1 MNLPDL
7 FDIRGGELPE
17 GLPPVD
23 ALGGYAAAIHVYGDS
38 LQPAEVTRLFGVT
51 PSESETPGVPLR
63 HADGSVIRTPK
74 SGRWTYGV
82 PASASG
88 APNFNE
94 AVEVVLG
101 KLPRDAAVW
110 RAVGTL
116 GSIHLS
122 VTLAIDDA
130 NSEMWLDPQL
140 LCFLGERGVGV
151 HLEIYRRDPEPGRTE
166 AY

>member
-7 FDIRGGELPE
+7 FDIHGGEAPR

-23 ALGGYAAAIHVYGDS
+23 ALGGYAAAIHVSGDS

-63 HADGSVIRTPK
+63 HADGSVIRTPR

-82 PASASG
+82 AASTAD
-88 APNFNE
+88 ALNFNE

-110 RAVGTL
+110 RAVGAL

-122 VTLAIDDA
+122 VTLAIQDA
-130 NSEMWLDPQL
+130 NSEMWLEPQL
-140 LCFLGERGVGV
+140 LSFLGERGVGV
-151 HLEIYRRDPEPGRTE
+151 YIEIYRRDPEPDRTE

>member
-7 FDIRGGELPE
+7 FDVGSEVPE
-17 GLPPVD
+17 GVRPVD
-23 ALGGYAAAIHVYGDS
+23 ALGGYAAAIHVYGDT
-38 LQPAEVTRLFGVT
+38 LQPEEVTRLFGVV

-82 PASASG
+82 SASG
-88 APNFNE
+88 ADALNFNE

-101 KLPRDAAVW
+101 KLPRDAATW
-110 RAVGTL
+110 RAVAKL
-116 GSIHLS
+116 GSVHLS
-122 VTLAIDDA
+122 VTLVIQDA

-140 LCFLGERGVGV
+140 LSFLGERGVGI
-151 HLEIYRRDPEPGRTE
+151 HIEAYRRETDPERSDF
-166 AY
+166 Y